1 VKYKVTH
8 TTKYAYSEAVPV
20 CHNLLHLAPR
30 GLDYQNCEDFK
41 LMIHPQPAELD
52 HRTDSFGNPVSFFSI
67 DQAHLRLTVTASS
80 HVQVLPRPAVIA
92 ASTDPWEEVV
102 HRLSQARTEET
113 LEAYPFILDSPRV
126 VPFERIA
133 KFASESFPAKRPI
146 LECVI
151 DLTRRIHEE
160 FKYAPR
166 KTTVDTSIEEVFEK
180 RHGVCQDFAH
190 FQIGC
195 LRSIGLAARYAS
207 GYLRT
212 EPPEGEPRLVGADA
226 SHAWISFYCGK
237 SGWIDLDPT
246 NNILVSTN
254 HITLAWGR
262 DYNDVCPVKG
272 VIIGGGNHQMH
283 VSVDVAP
290 EKQSQSQMQSQ
301 T

>member
-1 VKYKVTH
+1 MKYKVTH

-30 GLDYQNCEDFK
+30 VLAYQHCDDYR
-41 LMIHPQPAELD
+41 LIVHPQPAELD
-52 HRTDSFGNPVSFFSI
+52 HREDSFGNHVSYFSI
-67 DQAHLRLTVTASS
+67 DQAHLRLTVTSS
-80 HVQVLPRPAVIA
+80 SLVNVSPRPEPNTAL
-92 ASTDPWEEVV
+92 TPGWEEVATSLN
-102 HRLSQARTEET
+102 RARSEATLS
-113 LEAYPFILDSPRV
+113 AYPFVLDSPRII
-126 VPFERIA
+126 PFAGLSEYAI
-133 KFASESFPAKRPI
+133 ESFPAKRPI
-146 LECVI
+146 LESAV
-151 DLTRRIHEE
+151 DLTRRIHED

-195 LRSIGLAARYAS
+195 LRSIGLAARYVS

-212 EPPEGEPRLVGADA
+212 EPPKGETRLVGADA
-226 SHAWISFYCGK
+226 SHAWISIYCGS

-246 NNILVSTN
+246 NNVLVSTN

-262 DYNDVCPVKG
+262 DYNDVCPIKG

-290 EKQSQSQMQSQ
+290 AK
-301 T
+301 